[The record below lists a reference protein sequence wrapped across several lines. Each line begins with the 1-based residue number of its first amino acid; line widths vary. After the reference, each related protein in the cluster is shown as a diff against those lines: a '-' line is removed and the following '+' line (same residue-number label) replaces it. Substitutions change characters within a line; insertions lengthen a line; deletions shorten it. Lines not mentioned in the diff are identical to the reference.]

1 MSTLTL
7 DYITL
12 QTIKTYP
19 YFKKGLNSIL
29 IEFSCFIQGYLYY
42 YQQYQKKQQLVL
54 QIQWLLELA
63 LLQKFC
69 KCNSGARAFLHKNHQ
84 GQHLLGLNKTL
95 MMMMVGRGNCIPT
108 VSCIYFC
115 THTHWVKIRE
125 NWKIWIKI
133 HTGLGISFVSF
144 VPVSFSGGNF
154 PYDVV

>member
-115 THTHWVKIRE
+115 THTHTLGQNQRE
-125 NWKIWIKI
+125 LENLDKDSHWARYVICKFCFN
-133 HTGLGISFVSF
+133 L
-144 VPVSFSGGNF
+144 FSGGQF
-154 PYDVV
+154 TL